1 MGSGLGLGWQYSAS
15 IWMEGKWHILM
26 IEYLPTLLLLCL
38 LISAVFL
45 IRLLLEMPDSMD
57 SKTDV
62 IHTELKDISITLE
75 DIADLFNDALNAVA
89 NSPITQTAST
99 PMESILSGLISSVM
113 TPKTHG
119 NPQTQDRPIQEI
131 DISPQVETE
140 NESN

>member
-1 MGSGLGLGWQYSAS
+1 
-15 IWMEGKWHILM
+15 M
-26 IEYLPTLLLLCL
+26 IEHLPSFLLLCL
-38 LISAVFL
+38 LISVVFL
-45 IRLLLEMPDSMD
+45 IRLLLEMPNSMD

-62 IHTELKDISITLE
+62 IHTELKDISTILD
-75 DIADLFNDALNAVA
+75 DIADLFNDALGAVA
-89 NSPITQTAST
+89 NSPIAQTPSS

-131 DISPQVETE
+131 DITPQVETE